1 VSKLLNRD
9 PTKKSA
15 ALADRKARA
24 ERKADRK
31 TAGVRAIMVRAGKLK
46 AST

>member
-1 VSKLLNRD
+1 MSKLLNGD

-15 ALADRKARA
+15 ALADRNARA
-24 ERKADRK
+24 ERKAARK
-31 TAGVRAIMVRAGKLK
+31 AAGIRAIMARAGKLK